1 LLSSKT
7 KGLIAAGASVII
19 ITGILYGTGSSCG
32 IEHVIIINDSQRYED
47 LDPESCEELV
57 YRIIELNENCDMDIE
72 ILDCG

>member
-1 LLSSKT
+1 MLSSKT

-32 IEHVIIINDSQRYED
+32 IEHVIIINDSQSYED

-57 YRIIELNENCDMDIE
+57 YRIIELNENCDTDIE